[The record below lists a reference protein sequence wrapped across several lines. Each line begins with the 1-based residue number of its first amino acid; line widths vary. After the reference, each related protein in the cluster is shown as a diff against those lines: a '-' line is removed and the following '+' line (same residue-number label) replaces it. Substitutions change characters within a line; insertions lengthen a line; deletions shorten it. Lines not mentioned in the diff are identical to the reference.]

1 MNIYEL
7 DFFAQC
13 PNGNLAD
20 CYQIKIESQRTI
32 MVELIHSA
40 IKSLPLA
47 IYQEDLATALRNV
60 IGAKITVTG
69 WHHGIKITSI
79 RE

>member
-32 MVELIHSA
+32 MVESIHTA
-40 IKSLPLA
+40 LKFLPLA

-60 IGAKITVTG
+60 IGAKIIVTG

>member
-7 DFFAQC
+7 DFFAHC
-13 PNGNLAD
+13 PNGSLAD
-20 CYQIKIESQRTI
+20 CYQISIESPRTI
-32 MVELIHSA
+32 MVEAIHA
-40 IKSLPLA
+40 AFKLLPSA
-47 IYQEDLATALRNV
+47 IYQEDLATALRNT